1 MRTRN
6 IPAQI
11 LSAKAPRANDVRRLL
26 NLLLSLLVL
35 CANLLHAQVS
45 KHLPIY
51 DAQEKVVYGKV
62 RMADGGS
69 LPELV
74 TMEAI
79 CGGVAYPVAVTDT
92 QGNFQV
98 VLTSGGP
105 RFSDADYA
113 TSDNAVP
120 VLAECEFRAQLPGYR
135 SQHASPRWLKEM
147 VNISTISVGTIVLSR
162 PGAGESRPAPPE
174 LTSKDAKNAYKKG
187 GAAMVSGRW
196 SDAKSQ
202 FEKVASLQPE
212 YFGAWIGMGLAQ
224 EALRKWSDA
233 DAAYQK
239 ALALQ
244 PKAADPYMRIARMGA
259 RTGNWK
265 QAAEYSEA
273 AMGLDPHH
281 LVEGYA
287 LCALANY
294 KLGQVEIAQSSARAG
309 LKLDATEYPEL
320 WLVMALTQAQQKRYA
335 DAEASL
341 RQYLDR
347 VPRAQSVKEVQAAL
361 LELQSALAA
370 K

>member
-105 RFSDADYA
+105 RFNADADYEM
-113 TSDNAVP
+113 SDNDVP
-120 VLAECEFRAQLPGYR
+120 VLADCQFRAQLPGYR
-135 SQHASPRWLKEM
+135 SAHATPRWLKGM
-147 VNISTISVGTIVLSR
+147 VNATTI
-162 PGAGESRPAPPE
+162 
-174 LTSKDAKNAYKKG
+174 
-187 GAAMVSGRW
+187 
-196 SDAKSQ
+196 
-202 FEKVASLQPE
+202 
-212 YFGAWIGMGLAQ
+212 
-224 EALRKWSDA
+224 
-233 DAAYQK
+233 
-239 ALALQ
+239 
-244 PKAADPYMRIARMGA
+244 
-259 RTGNWK
+259 
-265 QAAEYSEA
+265 
-273 AMGLDPHH
+273 
-281 LVEGYA
+281 
-287 LCALANY
+287 
-294 KLGQVEIAQSSARAG
+294 
-309 LKLDATEYPEL
+309 
-320 WLVMALTQAQQKRYA
+320 
-335 DAEASL
+335 
-341 RQYLDR
+341 
-347 VPRAQSVKEVQAAL
+347 
-361 LELQSALAA
+361 
-370 K
+370 

>member
-1 MRTRN
+1 MRARN

-11 LSAKAPRANDVRRLL
+11 PSATAPRVHDVRRLL

-35 CANLLHAQVS
+35 CASLLHAQVS

-51 DAQEKVVYGKV
+51 DAQERVVYGKV
-62 RMADGGS
+62 RMADGS
-69 LPELV
+69 SPPELV

-98 VLTSGGP
+98 VLSSGGP
-105 RFSDADYA
+105 RFSDTDYA

-135 SQHASPRWLKEM
+135 SQHATPRWLKEM
-147 VNISTISVGTIVLSR
+147 VNISTISVGTILLSR
-162 PGAGESRPAPPE
+162 PGVGESPPAPPE
-174 LTSKDAKNAYKKG
+174 LTSKDAKAAYKKG
-187 GAAMVSGRW
+187 GAAMVSGKW
-196 SDAKSQ
+196 NDAKSQ

-212 YFGAWIGMGLAQ
+212 YFGAWIGLGLAQ

-233 DAAYQK
+233 EAAYQK
-239 ALALQ
+239 ALALH
-244 PKAADPYMRIARMGA
+244 PKAADAYIRIARVGA
-259 RTGNWK
+259 KTGNWK

-294 KLGQVEIAQSSARAG
+294 KLGQMEIAQSSARAG
-309 LKLDATEYPEL
+309 LKLDTTEYPEL
-320 WLVMALTQAQQKRYA
+320 WLIMALTQAQQKRYA